1 MDAVLYSQLVNEVKI
16 GKKLPDAIYIHES
29 AFEEIPTKLSTIINA
44 VGKALKVPPE
54 DWNIVKLSRK
64 NFSMSLL
71 NYPTFFEESY
81 PTLKQSVS
89 VDLENLGHKITDYS
103 NYDNPP
109 ILHRKETMITQ
120 GHPNYDEFCLITQ
133 EGEQAGLYEK
143 SRHIGF
149 KASWEAIINSHG
161 YELVDGRLF
170 RNSAL
175 AIDSNEQK
183 IDRDKT
189 AIVRYELSA
198 PMKTLAKNGFLEG
211 QYSIFDY
218 GCGRGDDLRELEAHG
233 LDVLGWDPNF
243 LPDAAK
249 VNADLVNI
257 GFVINVIEERNER
270 IEALQNAWELT
281 DKLLVASAMLANESY
296 LAKFTPYKDGIITS
310 RNTFQKYYTQSELKL
325 FIELSLDEQAV
336 AVAPGIYFI
345 FKDKELEQELLQ
357 KRHRRIQSWDHKSQ
371 PIDVKKA
378 TTKLLFTKHNELFE
392 LFWQVCL
399 LLGRC
404 PAKDEFDKT
413 VEIIEVAGTIN
424 KAFRLCKSFYNQ
436 NDLVLAQQMRR
447 EDLLVYFAVG
457 LFGKRKPYKHQ
468 SEETK
473 RDVKAFFHTY
483 TNAQTEATE
492 LLFKIADI
500 QKIEQECV
508 EANEA
513 LPSSVLVD
521 ENGIPHS
528 LTFHKKYLD
537 LLSPLL
543 RIYISSALQLYGE
556 LDDIQLI
563 KIHITSGKLT
573 LLGYTGFY
581 DSPLPKLK
589 ERVKIKMAEQEVDFF
604 DYIKD
609 DHRPVLFDKIEFID
623 ENFDDYSKQKSFSLK
638 LSKEL
643 KKLDINQQKMTLSSF
658 HSITHN
664 SFKIKGYKLFLN
676 KVK

>member
-29 AFEEIPTKLSTIINA
+29 AFDEIPTKLATLINA
-44 VGKALKVPPE
+44 VGKALKVPSQ
-54 DWNIVKLSRK
+54 DWNILKLSRNK
-64 NFSMSLL
+64 FSMSLL
-71 NYPTFFEESY
+71 GYPTFFEESY
-81 PTLKQSVS
+81 PPLKQSVT
-89 VDLENLGHKITDYS
+89 VDLERLGHKITDYS
-103 NYDNPP
+103 TYDNPP

-133 EGEQAGLYEK
+133 EGEQAGLYENA
-143 SRHIGF
+143 RHIGF

-175 AIDSNEQK
+175 VIDSNEQK
-183 IDRDKT
+183 IARDKT

-243 LPDAAK
+243 LPDADK

-296 LAKFTPYKDGIITS
+296 LAKFTPFKDGIITS

-345 FKDKELEQELLQ
+345 FKDKELEQEFLQ
-357 KRHRRIQSWDHKSQ
+357 NRHRRNHSWEHKSQ
-371 PIDVKKA
+371 PIDIKEAK
-378 TTKLLFTKHNELFE
+378 TKLLFSTHNELFE
-392 LFWQVCL
+392 SFWQSCL

-404 PAKDEFDKT
+404 PAIDEFSKSD
-413 VEIIEVAGTIN
+413 ELIELLGTMK
-424 KAFRLCKSFYNQ
+424 KAFRFCKGFYDTK
-436 NDLVLAQQMRR
+436 DLAIAQQMRR

-457 LFGKRKPYKHQ
+457 LFRKRKAYKHQ
-468 SEETK
+468 SEQTK
-473 RDVKAFFHTY
+473 RDIQEFFGTY
-483 TNAQTEATE
+483 TDAQTQATE
-492 LLFKIADI
+492 LLFQIADVE
-500 QKIEQECV
+500 KVEQECI
-508 EANEA
+508 EANET
-513 LPSSVLVD
+513 LPASVLD
-521 ENGIPHS
+521 CENDKFHS
-528 LTFHKKYLD
+528 LTLHKKYLD
-537 LLSPLL
+537 LLSPQL
-543 RIYISSALQLYGE
+543 RVYVSSALQLYGE

-563 KIHITSGKLT
+563 KIHLTSGKLT
-573 LLGYTGFY
+573 LLGYERFY
-581 DSPLPKLK
+581 DSPLPQLK
-589 ERVKIKMAEQEVDFF
+589 ERVKIKMADQDVDFF
-604 DYIKD
+604 DYITEDK
-609 DHRPVLFDKIEFID
+609 RPVLLNKIEYID
-623 ENFDDYSKQKSFSLK
+623 ESFTDFKIQKAFSKRLNKEMLK
-638 LSKEL
+638 LDLNVSTVYL
-643 KKLDINQQKMTLSSF
+643 QQISALLGSSNF
-658 HSITHN
+658 EIS
-664 SFKIKGYKLFLN
+664 GYKLYKKN
-676 KVK
+676 

>member
-44 VGKALKVPPE
+44 VGKALKVPSE

-64 NFSMSLL
+64 KFSMSLL
-71 NYPTFFEESY
+71 NYPTFFDESY
-81 PTLKQSVS
+81 PSLKQSVT
-89 VDLENLGHKITDYS
+89 VDLEKLGHKITDYS
-103 NYDNPP
+103 TYDNPP

-133 EGEQAGLYEK
+133 EGEQAGLYEN

-198 PMKTLAKNGFLEG
+198 PLKSLAKNGFLEG

-243 LPDAAK
+243 LPDADK

-270 IEALQNAWELT
+270 IEALQGAWELT

-325 FIELSLDEQAV
+325 FIELSLDEQSV

-345 FKDKELEQELLQ
+345 FKDKELEQEFLQ
-357 KRHRRIQSWDHKSQ
+357 NRHRRNHSWEHKSQ
-371 PIDVKKA
+371 PTDIKEAK
-378 TTKLLFTKHNELFE
+378 TKLLFSTHNELFE
-392 LFWQVCL
+392 SFWQSCL

-404 PAKDEFDKT
+404 PAIDEFSKSNEL
-413 VEIIEVAGTIN
+413 VELLGTMK
-424 KAFRLCKSFYNQ
+424 KAFRFCKSFYDIK
-436 NDLVLAQQMRR
+436 DLAIAQQMRK

-457 LFGKRKPYKHQ
+457 LFGKRKAYKHQ
-468 SEETK
+468 SEQTK
-473 RDVKAFFHTY
+473 RDIKEFFGTHTV
-483 TNAQTEATE
+483 AQAQATE
-492 LLFKIADI
+492 LLFQIADVG
-500 QKIEQECV
+500 KIEQECV
-508 EANEA
+508 EANET
-513 LPSSVLVD
+513 LPASVLNT
-521 ENGIPHS
+521 ENGTPHS
-528 LTFHKKYLD
+528 LTLHKKYLD

-543 RIYISSALQLYGE
+543 RVYVSSALQLYGE

-563 KIHITSGKLT
+563 KIHITSGKLS
-573 LLGYTGFY
+573 LLGYEDFETAEQ
-581 DSPLPKLK
+581 PRLK
-589 ERVKIKMAEQEVDFF
+589 ERVKIKMAEQDVDFF
-604 DYIKD
+604 DY
-609 DHRPVLFDKIEFID
+609 L
-623 ENFDDYSKQKSFSLK
+623 NYSESILLTNKS
-638 LSKEL
+638 
-643 KKLDINQQKMTLSSF
+643 
-658 HSITHN
+658 H
-664 SFKIKGYKLFLN
+664 FLQ
-676 KVK
+676 

>member
-1 MDAVLYSQLVNEVKI
+1 MDAVLYSQLVSEIKI
-16 GKKLPDAIYIHES
+16 GKKLPDAIYIHKS
-29 AFEEIPTKLSTIINA
+29 AFDQISPKLATIINA
-44 VGKALKVPPE
+44 VGKALKVPNE

-64 NFSMSLL
+64 KFSMSLL
-71 NYPTFFEESY
+71 DYPTFFEESY
-81 PTLKQSVS
+81 PPLKQSVT
-89 VDLENLGHKITDYS
+89 VDLEKLGHKITDYS

-143 SRHIGF
+143 ARHIGF

-189 AIVRYELSA
+189 AIVRYELSG
-198 PMKTLAKNGFLEG
+198 PLKTLAKNGFLEG

-243 LPDAAK
+243 LPDADK

-270 IEALQNAWELT
+270 IEALQGAWELT

-345 FKDKELEQELLQ
+345 FKDKELEQEFLQ
-357 KRHRRIQSWDHKSQ
+357 NRHRRNHSWEHKSQ
-371 PIDVKKA
+371 PIDIKEAK
-378 TTKLLFTKHNELFE
+378 TKLLFSTHNELFE
-392 LFWQVCL
+392 SFWENCL

-404 PAKDEFDKT
+404 PAIDEFSKSN
-413 VEIIEVAGTIN
+413 ELLELLGTMK
-424 KAFRLCKSFYNQ
+424 KAFRFCKSFYDTK
-436 NDLVLAQQMRR
+436 DLATAQQMRK
-447 EDLLVYFAVG
+447 EDLLVYFSVG
-457 LFGKRKPYKHQ
+457 LFGKRKAYKHQ
-468 SEETK
+468 PEQTK
-473 RDVKAFFHTY
+473 RDVKEFFGTQ
-483 TNAQTEATE
+483 TVAQTQATE
-492 LLFKIADI
+492 LLFQIADVE
-500 QKIEQECV
+500 KIEQECI
-508 EANEA
+508 EASET
-513 LPSSVLVD
+513 LPASVLD
-521 ENGIPHS
+521 CENEKPHS
-528 LTFHKKYLD
+528 LTLHKKYLE

-543 RIYISSALQLYGE
+543 RVYVSSALQLYGE

-563 KIHITSGKLT
+563 KLHITSGKLT
-573 LLGYTGFY
+573 LLGYEDFETA
-581 DSPLPKLK
+581 DQPRLK
-589 ERVKIKMAEQEVDFF
+589 ERVKIKMAEQDVDFF
-604 DYIKD
+604 DYMLRGGEGTI
-609 DHRPVLFDKIEFID
+609 LQ
-623 ENFDDYSKQKSFSLK
+623 NKQDL
-638 LSKEL
+638 
-643 KKLDINQQKMTLSSF
+643 
-658 HSITHN
+658 
-664 SFKIKGYKLFLN
+664 
-676 KVK
+676 V

>member
-1 MDAVLYSQLVNEVKI
+1 MDAVLYSQLVSEIKI

-44 VGKALKVPPE
+44 VGKALKVPSE
-54 DWNIVKLSRK
+54 DWNIVKLSRNK
-64 NFSMSLL
+64 FSMSLL

-81 PTLKQSVS
+81 PPLKQSVT
-89 VDLENLGHKITDYS
+89 VNLEKLGHKTTDYS

-133 EGEQAGLYEK
+133 EGEQAGLYEN

-198 PMKTLAKNGFLEG
+198 PMKTLAKNSFLEG

-243 LPDAAK
+243 LPDANK

-270 IEALQNAWELT
+270 IEALQGAWELT
-281 DKLLVASAMLANESY
+281 DKLLVASAMLANESH

-325 FIELSLDEQAV
+325 FIELSLEVQAV

-345 FKDKELEQELLQ
+345 FKDKELEQEFLQ
-357 KRHRRIQSWDHKSQ
+357 NRHRRNHSWEHKSQ
-371 PIDVKKA
+371 PINIKEAK
-378 TTKLLFTKHNELFE
+378 TKLLFSTHNDLFE
-392 LFWQVCL
+392 SFWQSCL

-404 PAKDEFDKT
+404 PAIDEFSKSN
-413 VEIIEVAGTIN
+413 ELVALLGTMK
-424 KAFRLCKSFYNQ
+424 KAFRFCKSFFDTK
-436 NDLVLAQQMRR
+436 DLATAQQMRK
-447 EDLLVYFAVG
+447 EDLLVYFSVG
-457 LFGKRKPYKHQ
+457 LFGKRKAYKHQ
-468 SEETK
+468 PEQTK
-473 RDVKAFFHTY
+473 RDVKEFFGTQ
-483 TNAQTEATE
+483 TVAQTQATE
-492 LLFKIADI
+492 LLFQIADVE
-500 QKIEQECV
+500 KIEQECV
-508 EANEA
+508 EASET
-513 LPSSVLVD
+513 LPASVLD
-521 ENGIPHS
+521 YENEKPHS
-528 LTFHKKYLD
+528 LTLHKKYLD

-543 RIYISSALQLYGE
+543 RVYVSSALQLYGE

-563 KIHITSGKLT
+563 KVHITSGKLT
-573 LLGYTGFY
+573 LLGYEDYETAEQ
-581 DSPLPKLK
+581 PRLK
-589 ERVKIKMAEQEVDFF
+589 ERVKIKMAEQDVDFF
-604 DYIKD
+604 DYMLRGGEVTI
-609 DHRPVLFDKIEFID
+609 LQ
-623 ENFDDYSKQKSFSLK
+623 NKQ
-638 LSKEL
+638 EL
-643 KKLDINQQKMTLSSF
+643 
-658 HSITHN
+658 
-664 SFKIKGYKLFLN
+664 
-676 KVK
+676 V